1 MAKGL
6 KTGGRKK
13 GTPNV
18 LTNELRTTLK
28 NIFDKELETLPNRLD
43 KLDGK
48 DRIELLI
55 KLLPYILPKVKEIDH
70 QEGEPIQWSL

>member
-13 GTPNV
+13 GTANV

-28 NIFDKELETLPNRLD
+28 NIFDKELETLPNRLNE
-43 KLDGK
+43 LDGK

-70 QEGEPIQWSL
+70 QEGEPIQW